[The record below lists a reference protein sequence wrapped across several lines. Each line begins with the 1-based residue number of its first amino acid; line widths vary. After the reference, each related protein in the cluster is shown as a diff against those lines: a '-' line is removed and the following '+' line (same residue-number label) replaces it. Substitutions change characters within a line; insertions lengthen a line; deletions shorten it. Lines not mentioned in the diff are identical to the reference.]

1 MVITLFILLILTII
15 ISWQVLDNLYSKY
28 LGEMSTLKLIIEEK
42 NKEISNLKRKINE
55 INNCD
60 EDVEV

>member
-1 MVITLFILLILTII
+1 MIITLFILLILTII

-42 NKEISNLKRKINE
+42 NKEIANLKRKIN
-55 INNCD
+55 
-60 EDVEV
+60 